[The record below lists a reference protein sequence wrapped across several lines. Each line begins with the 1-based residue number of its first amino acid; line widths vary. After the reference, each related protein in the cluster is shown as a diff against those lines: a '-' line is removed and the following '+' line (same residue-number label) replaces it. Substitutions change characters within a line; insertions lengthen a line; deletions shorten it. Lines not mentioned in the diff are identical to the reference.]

1 MMIELTDG
9 KKLNE
14 LILMSGNNKSNF
26 AKKIGVSP
34 AMITFVFKNK
44 RVTPHVAKLIVDELN
59 IDFND
64 VFKVKELK
72 EAWT

>member
-1 MMIELTDG
+1 MMFELTDS
-9 KKLNE
+9 KKLYE

-34 AMITFVFKNK
+34 VTIFFVFKNK
-44 RVTPHVAKLIVDELN
+44 KASPRVAKLIVDELN

-64 VFKVKELK
+64 VFEVIMTE
-72 EAWT
+72 

>member
-14 LILMSGNNKSNF
+14 LILMSGNNKNNF

-34 AMITFVFKNK
+34 ATITFVFKNK
-44 RVTPHVAKLIVDELN
+44 RVTPRVAKLIVDELN

-72 EAWT
+72 EV

>member
-1 MMIELTDG
+1 MIELTDG

-14 LILMSGNNKSNF
+14 LILMSGNNKNNF

-34 AMITFVFKNK
+34 ATITFVFKNK
-44 RVTPHVAKLIVDELN
+44 RVTPRVAKLIVDELN

-72 EAWT
+72 EV

>member
-1 MMIELTDG
+1 MFELTDS
-9 KKLNE
+9 KKLYE

-34 AMITFVFKNK
+34 VTISFVFKNK
-44 RVTPHVAKLIVDELN
+44 KASPRVAKLIVDELN

-64 VFKVKELK
+64 VFEVIMTE
-72 EAWT
+72 